1 MKKRLL
7 LTLLPLA
14 FLVAAC
20 SGANRPASSSQ
31 TPNPSTTS
39 QPSGDTSSAAGDTS
53 SATGDDSSEAEPE
66 DERAYDALKE
76 EGVEVGIGSVYY
88 TLESQPADPNMSA
101 SYNLKGLSVTEGEKI
116 IIYNDGTAVQ
126 AWAQADS
133 DNGIYPNYNERPQS
147 TKYEEFTVTATSD
160 EADMYVHISEST
172 GDFMI
177 WLTPTNDGTEGGGGE
192 GGGQTTDS
200 KYAIY
205 SVTNSAK
212 ICDLVLDGS
221 KDLQGRDQG
230 IALSVSLTEGDV
242 IQLYDT
248 ENSAGWITTIEGY
261 SFGGASADATD
272 WQAYLTAGTDS
283 WTVVQSCTVDIYAK
297 FAFNN
302 DSIYFGLSA

>member
-20 SGANRPASSSQ
+20 SGANKPAASSSQ
-31 TPNPSTTS
+31 TPNPSTS

-53 SATGDDSSEAEPE
+53 SAAGDDSSEAEPE

-116 IIYNDGTAVQ
+116 KLYNDGTAVQ

-147 TKYEEFTVTATSD
+147 TKYEEFTVTETSD

-177 WLTPTNDGTEGGGGE
+177 WLTPTNDGTEGGGEVDPGDDPTPVTPGE
-192 GGGQTTDS
+192 GEVAVSFAVPYGVDFGQALFVSGAFNNWQAEVNYRLTWS
-200 KYAIY
+200 
-205 SVTNSAK
+205 
-212 ICDLVLDGS
+212 DG
-221 KDLQGRDQG
+221 DVWVGEF
-230 IALSVSLTEGDV
+230 ALTEGTQFKV
-242 IQLYDT
+242 VVAPYDGGNIVRY
-248 ENSAGWITTIEGY
+248 EAGDNRV
-261 SFGGASADATD
+261 ASADLQVTA
-272 WQAYLTAGTDS
+272 WQE
-283 WTVVQSCTVDIYAK
+283 
-297 FAFNN
+297 
-302 DSIYFGLSA
+302 